1 MNLTITTTKVFNDLE
16 EDYKIIILRGG
27 SRSSKSY
34 TTLMFCL
41 VKALSIPNITISV
54 VRKTLPSVKKTV
66 LRDFITILKNLNIY
80 NDRLFN
86 KSDLIYEFENGSII
100 EFFSVSDE
108 QRIRGSKRNILFCD
122 EGNELTFDEFTQLNI
137 RCSDKSIIAFNP
149 SFNPSLHWIYNNI
162 SLRKDTKEFIS
173 TYKDNPFIEQSII
186 NEIES
191 LKLTSPSLY
200 NIYAKGE
207 FGHTEGL
214 VFDNFNIID
223 ELPEEAKLL
232 SLGMDFGFSSDPTS
246 IVGLFKYN
254 NDIIIHELLYKTG
267 LLNKDIANELLNIYK
282 EYGTAIVVADSAEP
296 KSIKELSL
304 VKGIN
309 IIASVKGPDSI
320 KQGIDLMKS
329 YKIYLTKKSFNLINE
344 FNNYVWKKDK
354 SGNVL
359 NIPTGK
365 DHGIDA
371 SRYCITYSLSNN
383 KKDFGN
389 YSFSFI

>member
-1 MNLTITTTKVFNDLE
+1 MNLTITTTKVFNNLE

-149 SFNPSLHWIYNNI
+149 SFNPSLHWIYNNV

-267 LLNKDIANELLNIYK
+267 LLNRDIANEILNIYK
-282 EYGTAIVVADSAEP
+282 EYGTSIVVADSAEP

-365 DHGIDA
+365 DHGIDS

>member
-1 MNLTITTTKVFNDLE
+1 MELKITTTKIFNDLE
-16 EDYKIIILRGG
+16 EEYKIIVLRGG

-34 TTLMFCL
+34 TTLMWCL
-41 VKALSIPNITISV
+41 VKALSEPGLTISI

-66 LRDFITILKNLNIY
+66 IRDFITILKNLNIY

-86 KSDLIYEFENGSII
+86 KSDLIYEFENGSIV

-108 QRIRGSKRNILFCD
+108 QRIRGSKRDILFCD

-137 RCSDKSIIAFNP
+137 RCSRKSIIAFNP
-149 SFNPSLHWIYNNI
+149 SFNKNLHWIYNNLI
-162 SLRKDTKEFIS
+162 IRNDVKEFIS

-232 SLGMDFGFSSDPTS
+232 SIGLDWGYSNDQTS
-246 IVGLFKYN
+246 MVALFKYN
-254 NDIIIHELLYKTG
+254 NDIILHELLYKTG
-267 LLNKDIANELLNIYK
+267 LLNKDIANEILNIYK
-282 EYGTAIVVADSAEP
+282 EYGNSIIIADSAEP

-309 IIASVKGPDSI
+309 ILPASKGPDSI

-365 DHGIDA
+365 DHGIDS

-383 KKDFGN
+383 KKEFGK
-389 YSFSFI
+389 YTFSFI